1 MKGLR
6 RKFRRGLAGFLAF
19 VLTMTSFNMVSWADV
34 ASAFE
39 TEKATFVMS
48 GEEIRESAQAAIDS
62 GSTFH
67 FEDLGIEE
75 SEDNAK
81 DYQKLFGSG
90 SVYEIAP
97 SYNMSDDEDADGA
110 DLRVFVRIKDDYEG
124 YRLTGKEE
132 IIFLYINDSEGK
144 ISFRTIVDGYATERI
159 TVKGNSKLA
168 EAEVPGNVN
177 GTLEGEVTTPE
188 ENRTPEGEVT
198 TPEESGTPE
207 GEVTTP
213 EENRTPEEEVTT
225 PEENG
230 TLEGESDNEDAAMS
244 EDNTVVSISRNSSAV
259 LMSADSTVTV
269 LESANEKNDKIT
281 LATASNSENSNSGKS
296 DPKESSSVANLV
308 NGKVYGN
315 VILDESSY
323 ARAYVIT
330 LDALNIEQPLN
341 EYQIK
346 VTHRLHGDNWID
358 YEKIETVTI
367 TDNDF
372 DNGEYDTAKLE
383 FKREG
388 IVLTSQSL
396 VLTKDAFKSGT
407 EAEITLEYAV
417 ADGYRIYDNRANLR
431 SIFVGELDDD
441 DPVIKPVGQ
450 AVVNI
455 KYVYENGTIAKDTES
470 VAALYDENTKKYKLT
485 YELGDLDGYKPVLDT
500 MDSASGITLDG
511 NILTANLSE
520 DKEYLAVIVYMAD
533 TVEYVV
539 RHNYQK
545 LDGSY
550 EVKESET
557 KSGKAGELSAAVAQN
572 VTGFTPKQ
580 ISQKELSATEE
591 NIVDIFYDRNIYD
604 LTYST
609 DGGEYVERQTG
620 LYGESLTVAK
630 STTKAGYLFD
640 GWYTDKNFSQGTR
653 VSGSIVLEDNT
664 ILYAKWNPGT
674 VGYKVVYLIENA
686 DDNNYSLLCTD
697 AKTGKTGDNVQITAK
712 TANPTNWGELEKNAF
727 TFKDSTSEVLKAD
740 GTSIVTVRYSRN
752 TYTIRFQDKSP
763 TLCRMESHTHTLS
776 NCYKRTCNK
785 LHKHNESCYD
795 MSYTICGLTEHQH
808 DSTCYTRDISAK
820 YQANIREQW
829 LENYGGHNW
838 LWSGSSYTSL
848 QDIMPYVSGNGIKVL
863 NKHNDG
869 PTPRP
874 LEYYV
879 EDPNGT
885 IKDPKGGSTKFSLY
899 TKITIYLEKGSTPSW
914 DEEYYEID
922 GYERYYTN
930 IDFSRPSFKNPSTF
944 YYTRAKYDLT
954 LINGTNETT
963 KKDIPYKSDIS
974 KYLGAP
980 TVNPTSD
987 ATFDAWYVDS
997 SFTEKYTSG
1006 TMPKGNLVLYAHWN
1020 NAAYDV
1026 TFKDG
1031 QEILDTVEVNS
1042 GELVTPISTPEKA
1055 GYSFTGWYIDEA
1067 CTQRYDFQRKVE
1079 SDFDLYA
1086 GWSMHSTTSYQIL
1099 YVTSEGD
1106 PVADSVTGNGVIG
1119 DTIQANAVV
1128 PTIAGYEDYIVDKA
1142 TASISLDA
1150 DPNKNVIRFIYSSP
1164 ESLRYTVQYWYEDKI
1179 VAEEANIASKLSSF
1193 RCYPNTDLEQ
1203 LTGYKVKEAY
1213 KNVKLTTGE
1222 NIIKFTL
1229 TLNEYTI
1236 TYENVDYNDIVW
1248 ENGNTNPTKYNI
1260 HTNSFTLKNPGRVGY
1275 TFMGWKLVKGSVES
1289 GEYDSKNV
1297 VIETGSRGN
1306 LTFKAEWAVDVNQ
1319 KLNYSIKYYKSE
1331 QPDKEIG
1338 NLNKNVLVASPT
1350 VKYADVDKTYNKPSG
1365 YILDKVEFGGQT
1377 VSDGEMTITDTD
1389 NIIKVYYKVDETQK
1403 LKYSVEYYIDG
1414 KDIPFDKLDNQEVL
1428 VADPVVSEVA
1438 DSSKVPA
1445 GYTRDSVLPEL
1456 PATISETANVIRVYY
1471 KVDETQKLKYSVE
1484 YYVNGND
1491 TAFDKLENQE
1501 VLAADPVVKA
1511 VADSSKVPA
1520 GYTRDSV
1527 SPKLPTTISSSNN
1540 IIRVYYKVDETQ
1552 KLKYS
1557 VEYYV
1562 TGNDTAFDK
1571 LENQEV
1577 LVADPVV
1584 KAVADSSK
1592 VPAGYTR
1599 DSVLPELPA
1608 TISETANVI
1617 KVYYRVDETQ
1627 KLKYSVEYYIN
1638 GNDTAFDKLENQE
1651 VLAADPVVKAVADSS
1666 KVPAGYRRDSV
1677 SPELPVTITESSNII
1692 KVYYRI
1698 DTTQKLQFDVEYYL
1712 VGEME
1717 AFDAVRN
1724 QTVLVANPV
1733 INAVA
1738 DSSKVP
1744 AGYER
1749 ASVMPQLPT
1758 IISKTNNVIRVYYK
1772 VDETQKLKYSIE
1784 YYVTGNET
1792 AFDKL
1797 ENQEVLVANP
1807 VVSTV
1812 ADSSKVPAG
1821 YTRDRVLPELPTTIS
1836 GSNNVIRVYYKVD
1849 ETQKLKYS
1857 VEYYLNGN
1865 DTAFDK
1871 LENQEVLVAD
1881 PVVKAV
1887 ADSSKVPAGYTRDSV
1902 LPELPATI
1910 SETANVIKVYYRVD
1924 ETQKLKYS
1932 VEYYVNGNDTAFDKL
1947 ENQEVLAADPV
1958 VKAVADSSKV
1968 PAGYTRDSVSPK
1980 LPTTISSSNNIIRV
1994 YYKVDETQK
2003 LKYSVEYYVTG
2014 NDTAFDKL
2022 ENQEVLVADPVV
2034 KAVADSSKV
2043 PAGYTRDSVLPELP
2057 ATISETANVIKV
2069 YYRVDETQKLK
2080 YSIEYYVNGN
2090 DAAFDKLEN
2099 QEVLVADPVV
2109 ASVADS
2115 NKVPA
2120 GYTRDH
2126 VMPELPT
2133 TITESNHVI
2142 RVYYRV
2148 DETQKLRYDV
2158 EYYVDGND
2166 TAFDKLENQE
2176 VLVANPVV
2184 NAVVDSSKV
2193 PAGYTR
2199 NSVLPELPTMI
2210 SESNNI
2216 IKVYYS
2222 VDEMQKLKYNVEY
2235 YINGSATAF
2244 DKLENQEVL
2253 VADPY
2258 VLFVKDSALVSAGY
2272 VRDRVEPL
2280 LPAKIVHD
2288 GDIIN
2293 VYYRARTDLYSEI
2306 NYYYDD
2312 TKTDTQKDNNAVFDT
2327 GILDGVKVEMEVTHT
2342 DGKHYVLDRIE
2353 GKDKKVTV
2361 NPTENIVNIYY
2372 ALDEKGTGTD
2382 PNKPDNI
2389 PDKYQITFTYVAGEN
2404 GNVDGQ
2410 KEEVITRELD
2420 ADGSFSSI
2428 NPAYPGALVKA
2439 NANNGYSFQN
2449 WTSDEVG
2456 MMAGKP
2462 VSTFAD
2468 EAAIREAGFI
2478 TDTVFTA
2485 HFNAKE
2491 DTSYRIE
2498 YYYEV
2503 QGQYPATTNNYEVR
2517 TGKTDTTVSVTDN
2530 DKIKAGYKYDTEAAN
2545 VVSGVVKGD
2554 NSLVLRLYFKQQFTV
2569 TYQSG
2574 NHDFFEEQVIGENSY
2589 GDKTPVFT
2597 GEMNIRGN
2605 YVFNGWQPVIAEKV
2619 TENAVY
2625 VAQWRYTGSSGGD
2638 TGGGGN
2644 TPSDN
2649 KPYVP
2654 NGPGDTVTIEPGDV
2668 PLANVPENGP
2678 VDNLMLIDDGN
2689 VPLAGL
2695 PKTGDRFGT
2704 NTGLAA
2710 LLTGFLLA
2718 AFTAL
2723 NNKRREEENK

>member
-1 MKGLR
+1 M
-6 RKFRRGLAGFLAF
+6 
-19 VLTMTSFNMVSWADV
+19 
-34 ASAFE
+34 
-39 TEKATFVMS
+39 
-48 GEEIRESAQAAIDS
+48 
-62 GSTFH
+62 
-67 FEDLGIEE
+67 
-75 SEDNAK
+75 
-81 DYQKLFGSG
+81 
-90 SVYEIAP
+90 
-97 SYNMSDDEDADGA
+97 
-110 DLRVFVRIKDDYEG
+110 
-124 YRLTGKEE
+124 
-132 IIFLYINDSEGK
+132 
-144 ISFRTIVDGYATERI
+144 
-159 TVKGNSKLA
+159 
-168 EAEVPGNVN
+168 
-177 GTLEGEVTTPE
+177 
-188 ENRTPEGEVT
+188 
-198 TPEESGTPE
+198 
-207 GEVTTP
+207 
-213 EENRTPEEEVTT
+213 
-225 PEENG
+225 
-230 TLEGESDNEDAAMS
+230 
-244 EDNTVVSISRNSSAV
+244 
-259 LMSADSTVTV
+259 
-269 LESANEKNDKIT
+269 
-281 LATASNSENSNSGKS
+281 
-296 DPKESSSVANLV
+296 
-308 NGKVYGN
+308 
-315 VILDESSY
+315 
-323 ARAYVIT
+323 
-330 LDALNIEQPLN
+330 
-341 EYQIK
+341 
-346 VTHRLHGDNWID
+346 
-358 YEKIETVTI
+358 
-367 TDNDF
+367 
-372 DNGEYDTAKLE
+372 
-383 FKREG
+383 
-388 IVLTSQSL
+388 
-396 VLTKDAFKSGT
+396 
-407 EAEITLEYAV
+407 
-417 ADGYRIYDNRANLR
+417 
-431 SIFVGELDDD
+431 
-441 DPVIKPVGQ
+441 
-450 AVVNI
+450 
-455 KYVYENGTIAKDTES
+455 
-470 VAALYDENTKKYKLT
+470 
-485 YELGDLDGYKPVLDT
+485 
-500 MDSASGITLDG
+500 
-511 NILTANLSE
+511 
-520 DKEYLAVIVYMAD
+520 
-533 TVEYVV
+533 
-539 RHNYQK
+539 
-545 LDGSY
+545 
-550 EVKESET
+550 
-557 KSGKAGELSAAVAQN
+557 
-572 VTGFTPKQ
+572 
-580 ISQKELSATEE
+580 
-591 NIVDIFYDRNIYD
+591 
-604 LTYST
+604 TYST

-980 TVNPTSD
+980 TVKPTSD

-1438 DSSKVPA
+1438 DSSKVPV
-1445 GYTRDSVLPEL
+1445 GYTRDSV
-1456 PATISETANVIRVYY
+1456 Y
-1471 KVDETQKLKYSVE
+1471 
-1484 YYVNGND
+1484 
-1491 TAFDKLENQE
+1491 
-1501 VLAADPVVKA
+1501 
-1511 VADSSKVPA
+1511 
-1520 GYTRDSV
+1520 
-1527 SPKLPTTISSSNN
+1527 PKLPVTISVSNN
-1540 IIRVYYKVDETQ
+1540 VIRVYYKVDETQ

-1562 TGNDTAFDK
+1562 TGNDTPFDK

-1584 KAVADSSK
+1584 KAVSDSSK

-1651 VLAADPVVKAVADSS
+1651 VLAADPVVKTVADSS

-1677 SPELPVTITESSNII
+1677 FPELPVTITESSNII

-1887 ADSSKVPAGYTRDSV
+1887 ADSSKVPV
-1902 LPELPATI
+1902 
-1910 SETANVIKVYYRVD
+1910 
-1924 ETQKLKYS
+1924 
-1932 VEYYVNGNDTAFDKL
+1932 
-1947 ENQEVLAADPV
+1947 
-1958 VKAVADSSKV
+1958 
-1968 PAGYTRDSVSPK
+1968 
-1980 LPTTISSSNNIIRV
+1980 
-1994 YYKVDETQK
+1994 
-2003 LKYSVEYYVTG
+2003 
-2014 NDTAFDKL
+2014 
-2022 ENQEVLVADPVV
+2022 
-2034 KAVADSSKV
+2034 
-2043 PAGYTRDSVLPELP
+2043 GYTRDSVLPELP

>member
-1 MKGLR
+1 M
-6 RKFRRGLAGFLAF
+6 
-19 VLTMTSFNMVSWADV
+19 
-34 ASAFE
+34 
-39 TEKATFVMS
+39 
-48 GEEIRESAQAAIDS
+48 
-62 GSTFH
+62 
-67 FEDLGIEE
+67 
-75 SEDNAK
+75 
-81 DYQKLFGSG
+81 
-90 SVYEIAP
+90 
-97 SYNMSDDEDADGA
+97 
-110 DLRVFVRIKDDYEG
+110 
-124 YRLTGKEE
+124 
-132 IIFLYINDSEGK
+132 
-144 ISFRTIVDGYATERI
+144 
-159 TVKGNSKLA
+159 
-168 EAEVPGNVN
+168 
-177 GTLEGEVTTPE
+177 
-188 ENRTPEGEVT
+188 
-198 TPEESGTPE
+198 
-207 GEVTTP
+207 
-213 EENRTPEEEVTT
+213 
-225 PEENG
+225 
-230 TLEGESDNEDAAMS
+230 
-244 EDNTVVSISRNSSAV
+244 
-259 LMSADSTVTV
+259 
-269 LESANEKNDKIT
+269 
-281 LATASNSENSNSGKS
+281 
-296 DPKESSSVANLV
+296 
-308 NGKVYGN
+308 
-315 VILDESSY
+315 
-323 ARAYVIT
+323 
-330 LDALNIEQPLN
+330 
-341 EYQIK
+341 
-346 VTHRLHGDNWID
+346 
-358 YEKIETVTI
+358 
-367 TDNDF
+367 
-372 DNGEYDTAKLE
+372 
-383 FKREG
+383 
-388 IVLTSQSL
+388 
-396 VLTKDAFKSGT
+396 
-407 EAEITLEYAV
+407 
-417 ADGYRIYDNRANLR
+417 
-431 SIFVGELDDD
+431 
-441 DPVIKPVGQ
+441 
-450 AVVNI
+450 
-455 KYVYENGTIAKDTES
+455 
-470 VAALYDENTKKYKLT
+470 
-485 YELGDLDGYKPVLDT
+485 
-500 MDSASGITLDG
+500 
-511 NILTANLSE
+511 
-520 DKEYLAVIVYMAD
+520 
-533 TVEYVV
+533 
-539 RHNYQK
+539 
-545 LDGSY
+545 
-550 EVKESET
+550 
-557 KSGKAGELSAAVAQN
+557 
-572 VTGFTPKQ
+572 
-580 ISQKELSATEE
+580 
-591 NIVDIFYDRNIYD
+591 
-604 LTYST
+604 
-609 DGGEYVERQTG
+609 
-620 LYGESLTVAK
+620 YGESLTVAK

-980 TVNPTSD
+980 TVKPTSD

-1456 PATISETANVIRVYY
+1456 PATISETANVI
-1471 KVDETQKLKYSVE
+1471 
-1484 YYVNGND
+1484 
-1491 TAFDKLENQE
+1491 
-1501 VLAADPVVKA
+1501 
-1511 VADSSKVPA
+1511 
-1520 GYTRDSV
+1520 
-1527 SPKLPTTISSSNN
+1527 
-1540 IIRVYYKVDETQ
+1540 
-1552 KLKYS
+1552 
-1557 VEYYV
+1557 
-1562 TGNDTAFDK
+1562 
-1571 LENQEV
+1571 
-1577 LVADPVV
+1577 
-1584 KAVADSSK
+1584 
-1592 VPAGYTR
+1592 
-1599 DSVLPELPA
+1599 
-1608 TISETANVI
+1608 

-1651 VLAADPVVKAVADSS
+1651 VLAADPVVKTVADSS

-1677 SPELPVTITESSNII
+1677 FPELPVTITESSNII

-1887 ADSSKVPAGYTRDSV
+1887 ADSSKVPV
-1902 LPELPATI
+1902 
-1910 SETANVIKVYYRVD
+1910 
-1924 ETQKLKYS
+1924 
-1932 VEYYVNGNDTAFDKL
+1932 
-1947 ENQEVLAADPV
+1947 
-1958 VKAVADSSKV
+1958 
-1968 PAGYTRDSVSPK
+1968 
-1980 LPTTISSSNNIIRV
+1980 
-1994 YYKVDETQK
+1994 
-2003 LKYSVEYYVTG
+2003 
-2014 NDTAFDKL
+2014 
-2022 ENQEVLVADPVV
+2022 
-2034 KAVADSSKV
+2034 
-2043 PAGYTRDSVLPELP
+2043 GYTRDSVLPELP

>member
-188 ENRTPEGEVT
+188 ENGTPEGEVT
-198 TPEESGTPE
+198 TPEESGTPESEVTTPEENGTPESEVTAPEESGTPESEVTTPEENGTPEGEMATPEESGTPEGEVTTPEESGTSE

-485 YELGDLDGYKPVLDT
+485 YELGGLDGYKPVLDT

-539 RHNYQK
+539 RYNYQK

-980 TVNPTSD
+980 TVKPTSD

-1260 HTNSFTLKNPGRVGY
+1260 RTNSFTLKNPGRVGY

-1484 YYVNGND
+1484 YYVTGNN
-1491 TAFDKLENQE
+1491 TPFDKLENQE
-1501 VLAADPVVKA
+1501 VLVADPVVKA
-1511 VADSSKVPA
+1511 VADSSKVPV

-1527 SPKLPTTISSSNN
+1527 YPKLPVTISVSNN
-1540 IIRVYYKVDETQ
+1540 VIRVYYKVDETQ

-1562 TGNDTAFDK
+1562 TGNDTPFDK

-1584 KAVADSSK
+1584 KAVSDSSK
-1592 VPAGYTR
+1592 VP
-1599 DSVLPELPA
+1599 V
-1608 TISETANVI
+1608 
-1617 KVYYRVDETQ
+1617 
-1627 KLKYSVEYYIN
+1627 
-1638 GNDTAFDKLENQE
+1638 
-1651 VLAADPVVKAVADSS
+1651 
-1666 KVPAGYRRDSV
+1666 
-1677 SPELPVTITESSNII
+1677 
-1692 KVYYRI
+1692 
-1698 DTTQKLQFDVEYYL
+1698 
-1712 VGEME
+1712 
-1717 AFDAVRN
+1717 
-1724 QTVLVANPV
+1724 
-1733 INAVA
+1733 
-1738 DSSKVP
+1738 
-1744 AGYER
+1744 
-1749 ASVMPQLPT
+1749 
-1758 IISKTNNVIRVYYK
+1758 
-1772 VDETQKLKYSIE
+1772 
-1784 YYVTGNET
+1784 
-1792 AFDKL
+1792 
-1797 ENQEVLVANP
+1797 
-1807 VVSTV
+1807 
-1812 ADSSKVPAG
+1812 
-1821 YTRDRVLPELPTTIS
+1821 
-1836 GSNNVIRVYYKVD
+1836 
-1849 ETQKLKYS
+1849 
-1857 VEYYLNGN
+1857 
-1865 DTAFDK
+1865 
-1871 LENQEVLVAD
+1871 
-1881 PVVKAV
+1881 
-1887 ADSSKVPAGYTRDSV
+1887 
-1902 LPELPATI
+1902 
-1910 SETANVIKVYYRVD
+1910 
-1924 ETQKLKYS
+1924 
-1932 VEYYVNGNDTAFDKL
+1932 
-1947 ENQEVLAADPV
+1947 
-1958 VKAVADSSKV
+1958 
-1968 PAGYTRDSVSPK
+1968 
-1980 LPTTISSSNNIIRV
+1980 
-1994 YYKVDETQK
+1994 
-2003 LKYSVEYYVTG
+2003 
-2014 NDTAFDKL
+2014 
-2022 ENQEVLVADPVV
+2022 
-2034 KAVADSSKV
+2034 
-2043 PAGYTRDSVLPELP
+2043 GYTRDSVLPELP

>member
-1 MKGLR
+1 M
-6 RKFRRGLAGFLAF
+6 
-19 VLTMTSFNMVSWADV
+19 
-34 ASAFE
+34 
-39 TEKATFVMS
+39 
-48 GEEIRESAQAAIDS
+48 
-62 GSTFH
+62 
-67 FEDLGIEE
+67 
-75 SEDNAK
+75 
-81 DYQKLFGSG
+81 
-90 SVYEIAP
+90 
-97 SYNMSDDEDADGA
+97 
-110 DLRVFVRIKDDYEG
+110 
-124 YRLTGKEE
+124 
-132 IIFLYINDSEGK
+132 
-144 ISFRTIVDGYATERI
+144 
-159 TVKGNSKLA
+159 
-168 EAEVPGNVN
+168 
-177 GTLEGEVTTPE
+177 
-188 ENRTPEGEVT
+188 
-198 TPEESGTPE
+198 
-207 GEVTTP
+207 
-213 EENRTPEEEVTT
+213 
-225 PEENG
+225 
-230 TLEGESDNEDAAMS
+230 
-244 EDNTVVSISRNSSAV
+244 
-259 LMSADSTVTV
+259 
-269 LESANEKNDKIT
+269 
-281 LATASNSENSNSGKS
+281 
-296 DPKESSSVANLV
+296 
-308 NGKVYGN
+308 
-315 VILDESSY
+315 
-323 ARAYVIT
+323 
-330 LDALNIEQPLN
+330 
-341 EYQIK
+341 
-346 VTHRLHGDNWID
+346 
-358 YEKIETVTI
+358 
-367 TDNDF
+367 
-372 DNGEYDTAKLE
+372 
-383 FKREG
+383 
-388 IVLTSQSL
+388 
-396 VLTKDAFKSGT
+396 
-407 EAEITLEYAV
+407 
-417 ADGYRIYDNRANLR
+417 
-431 SIFVGELDDD
+431 
-441 DPVIKPVGQ
+441 
-450 AVVNI
+450 
-455 KYVYENGTIAKDTES
+455 
-470 VAALYDENTKKYKLT
+470 
-485 YELGDLDGYKPVLDT
+485 
-500 MDSASGITLDG
+500 
-511 NILTANLSE
+511 
-520 DKEYLAVIVYMAD
+520 
-533 TVEYVV
+533 
-539 RHNYQK
+539 
-545 LDGSY
+545 
-550 EVKESET
+550 
-557 KSGKAGELSAAVAQN
+557 
-572 VTGFTPKQ
+572 
-580 ISQKELSATEE
+580 
-591 NIVDIFYDRNIYD
+591 
-604 LTYST
+604 TYST

-980 TVNPTSD
+980 TVKPTSD

-1484 YYVNGND
+1484 YYVTGNN
-1491 TAFDKLENQE
+1491 TPFDKLENQE
-1501 VLAADPVVKA
+1501 VLVADPVVKA
-1511 VADSSKVPA
+1511 VADSSKVPV

-1527 SPKLPTTISSSNN
+1527 YPKLPVTISVSNN
-1540 IIRVYYKVDETQ
+1540 VIRVYYKVDETQ

-1562 TGNDTAFDK
+1562 TGNDTPFDK

-1584 KAVADSSK
+1584 KAVSDSSK

-1651 VLAADPVVKAVADSS
+1651 VLAADPVVKTVADSS

-1677 SPELPVTITESSNII
+1677 FPELPVTITESSNII

-1887 ADSSKVPAGYTRDSV
+1887 ADSSKVPV
-1902 LPELPATI
+1902 
-1910 SETANVIKVYYRVD
+1910 
-1924 ETQKLKYS
+1924 
-1932 VEYYVNGNDTAFDKL
+1932 
-1947 ENQEVLAADPV
+1947 
-1958 VKAVADSSKV
+1958 
-1968 PAGYTRDSVSPK
+1968 
-1980 LPTTISSSNNIIRV
+1980 
-1994 YYKVDETQK
+1994 
-2003 LKYSVEYYVTG
+2003 
-2014 NDTAFDKL
+2014 
-2022 ENQEVLVADPVV
+2022 
-2034 KAVADSSKV
+2034 
-2043 PAGYTRDSVLPELP
+2043 GYTRDSVLPELP

>member
-177 GTLEGEVTTPE
+177 GTLEGEVTTPEENGTPEGEVTTPEESGTPESEVTTPEENGTPESEVTAPEESGTPESEVTTPEENGTPEGEMATPEESGTPEGEVTTPEESGTSEGEVTTPE

-930 IDFSRPSFKNPSTF
+930 IDFSHPSFKNPSTF

-980 TVNPTSD
+980 TVKPTSD

-1260 HTNSFTLKNPGRVGY
+1260 RTNSFTLKNPGRVGY

-1484 YYVNGND
+1484 YYVTGNN
-1491 TAFDKLENQE
+1491 TPFDKLENQE
-1501 VLAADPVVKA
+1501 VLVADPVVKA
-1511 VADSSKVPA
+1511 VADSSKVPV

-1527 SPKLPTTISSSNN
+1527 YPKLPVTISVSNN
-1540 IIRVYYKVDETQ
+1540 VIRVYYKVDETQ

-1562 TGNDTAFDK
+1562 TGNDTPFDK

-1584 KAVADSSK
+1584 KAVSDSSK

-1651 VLAADPVVKAVADSS
+1651 VLAADPVVKTVADSS

-1677 SPELPVTITESSNII
+1677 FPELPVTITESSNII

-1887 ADSSKVPAGYTRDSV
+1887 SDSSKVPVGYTRDSV

-1910 SETANVIKVYYRVD
+1910 SETANIIKVYYR
-1924 ETQKLKYS
+1924 
-1932 VEYYVNGNDTAFDKL
+1932 
-1947 ENQEVLAADPV
+1947 
-1958 VKAVADSSKV
+1958 
-1968 PAGYTRDSVSPK
+1968 
-1980 LPTTISSSNNIIRV
+1980 
-1994 YYKVDETQK
+1994 VDETQK

-2022 ENQEVLVADPVV
+2022 ENQEVLAADPVV

-2080 YSIEYYVNGN
+2080 YS
-2090 DAAFDKLEN
+2090 
-2099 QEVLVADPVV
+2099 
-2109 ASVADS
+2109 
-2115 NKVPA
+2115 
-2120 GYTRDH
+2120 
-2126 VMPELPT
+2126 
-2133 TITESNHVI
+2133 
-2142 RVYYRV
+2142 
-2148 DETQKLRYDV
+2148 V
-2158 EYYVDGND
+2158 E
-2166 TAFDKLENQE
+2166 
-2176 VLVANPVV
+2176 
-2184 NAVVDSSKV
+2184 
-2193 PAGYTR
+2193 
-2199 NSVLPELPTMI
+2199 
-2210 SESNNI
+2210 
-2216 IKVYYS
+2216 
-2222 VDEMQKLKYNVEY
+2222 
-2235 YINGSATAF
+2235 
-2244 DKLENQEVL
+2244 
-2253 VADPY
+2253 
-2258 VLFVKDSALVSAGY
+2258 
-2272 VRDRVEPL
+2272 
-2280 LPAKIVHD
+2280 
-2288 GDIIN
+2288 
-2293 VYYRARTDLYSEI
+2293 
-2306 NYYYDD
+2306 
-2312 TKTDTQKDNNAVFDT
+2312 
-2327 GILDGVKVEMEVTHT
+2327 
-2342 DGKHYVLDRIE
+2342 
-2353 GKDKKVTV
+2353 
-2361 NPTENIVNIYY
+2361 
-2372 ALDEKGTGTD
+2372 
-2382 PNKPDNI
+2382 
-2389 PDKYQITFTYVAGEN
+2389 
-2404 GNVDGQ
+2404 
-2410 KEEVITRELD
+2410 
-2420 ADGSFSSI
+2420 
-2428 NPAYPGALVKA
+2428 
-2439 NANNGYSFQN
+2439 
-2449 WTSDEVG
+2449 
-2456 MMAGKP
+2456 
-2462 VSTFAD
+2462 
-2468 EAAIREAGFI
+2468 
-2478 TDTVFTA
+2478 
-2485 HFNAKE
+2485 
-2491 DTSYRIE
+2491 
-2498 YYYEV
+2498 
-2503 QGQYPATTNNYEVR
+2503 
-2517 TGKTDTTVSVTDN
+2517 
-2530 DKIKAGYKYDTEAAN
+2530 
-2545 VVSGVVKGD
+2545 
-2554 NSLVLRLYFKQQFTV
+2554 
-2569 TYQSG
+2569 
-2574 NHDFFEEQVIGENSY
+2574 
-2589 GDKTPVFT
+2589 
-2597 GEMNIRGN
+2597 
-2605 YVFNGWQPVIAEKV
+2605 
-2619 TENAVY
+2619 
-2625 VAQWRYTGSSGGD
+2625 
-2638 TGGGGN
+2638 
-2644 TPSDN
+2644 
-2649 KPYVP
+2649 
-2654 NGPGDTVTIEPGDV
+2654 
-2668 PLANVPENGP
+2668 
-2678 VDNLMLIDDGN
+2678 
-2689 VPLAGL
+2689 
-2695 PKTGDRFGT
+2695 
-2704 NTGLAA
+2704 
-2710 LLTGFLLA
+2710 
-2718 AFTAL
+2718 
-2723 NNKRREEENK
+2723 

>member
-1 MKGLR
+1 M
-6 RKFRRGLAGFLAF
+6 
-19 VLTMTSFNMVSWADV
+19 
-34 ASAFE
+34 
-39 TEKATFVMS
+39 
-48 GEEIRESAQAAIDS
+48 
-62 GSTFH
+62 
-67 FEDLGIEE
+67 
-75 SEDNAK
+75 
-81 DYQKLFGSG
+81 
-90 SVYEIAP
+90 
-97 SYNMSDDEDADGA
+97 
-110 DLRVFVRIKDDYEG
+110 
-124 YRLTGKEE
+124 
-132 IIFLYINDSEGK
+132 
-144 ISFRTIVDGYATERI
+144 
-159 TVKGNSKLA
+159 
-168 EAEVPGNVN
+168 
-177 GTLEGEVTTPE
+177 
-188 ENRTPEGEVT
+188 
-198 TPEESGTPE
+198 
-207 GEVTTP
+207 
-213 EENRTPEEEVTT
+213 
-225 PEENG
+225 
-230 TLEGESDNEDAAMS
+230 
-244 EDNTVVSISRNSSAV
+244 
-259 LMSADSTVTV
+259 
-269 LESANEKNDKIT
+269 
-281 LATASNSENSNSGKS
+281 
-296 DPKESSSVANLV
+296 
-308 NGKVYGN
+308 
-315 VILDESSY
+315 
-323 ARAYVIT
+323 
-330 LDALNIEQPLN
+330 
-341 EYQIK
+341 
-346 VTHRLHGDNWID
+346 
-358 YEKIETVTI
+358 
-367 TDNDF
+367 
-372 DNGEYDTAKLE
+372 
-383 FKREG
+383 
-388 IVLTSQSL
+388 
-396 VLTKDAFKSGT
+396 
-407 EAEITLEYAV
+407 
-417 ADGYRIYDNRANLR
+417 
-431 SIFVGELDDD
+431 
-441 DPVIKPVGQ
+441 
-450 AVVNI
+450 
-455 KYVYENGTIAKDTES
+455 
-470 VAALYDENTKKYKLT
+470 
-485 YELGDLDGYKPVLDT
+485 
-500 MDSASGITLDG
+500 
-511 NILTANLSE
+511 
-520 DKEYLAVIVYMAD
+520 
-533 TVEYVV
+533 
-539 RHNYQK
+539 
-545 LDGSY
+545 
-550 EVKESET
+550 
-557 KSGKAGELSAAVAQN
+557 
-572 VTGFTPKQ
+572 
-580 ISQKELSATEE
+580 
-591 NIVDIFYDRNIYD
+591 
-604 LTYST
+604 
-609 DGGEYVERQTG
+609 
-620 LYGESLTVAK
+620 YGESLTVAK

-980 TVNPTSD
+980 TVKPTSD

-1484 YYVNGND
+1484 YYVTGNN
-1491 TAFDKLENQE
+1491 TPFDKLENQE
-1501 VLAADPVVKA
+1501 VLVADPVVKA
-1511 VADSSKVPA
+1511 VADSSKVPV

-1527 SPKLPTTISSSNN
+1527 YPKLPVTISVSNN
-1540 IIRVYYKVDETQ
+1540 VIRVYYKVDETQ

-1562 TGNDTAFDK
+1562 TGNDTPFDK

-1584 KAVADSSK
+1584 KAVS
-1592 VPAGYTR
+1592 
-1599 DSVLPELPA
+1599 
-1608 TISETANVI
+1608 
-1617 KVYYRVDETQ
+1617 
-1627 KLKYSVEYYIN
+1627 
-1638 GNDTAFDKLENQE
+1638 
-1651 VLAADPVVKAVADSS
+1651 
-1666 KVPAGYRRDSV
+1666 
-1677 SPELPVTITESSNII
+1677 
-1692 KVYYRI
+1692 
-1698 DTTQKLQFDVEYYL
+1698 
-1712 VGEME
+1712 
-1717 AFDAVRN
+1717 
-1724 QTVLVANPV
+1724 
-1733 INAVA
+1733 
-1738 DSSKVP
+1738 
-1744 AGYER
+1744 
-1749 ASVMPQLPT
+1749 
-1758 IISKTNNVIRVYYK
+1758 
-1772 VDETQKLKYSIE
+1772 
-1784 YYVTGNET
+1784 
-1792 AFDKL
+1792 
-1797 ENQEVLVANP
+1797 
-1807 VVSTV
+1807 
-1812 ADSSKVPAG
+1812 
-1821 YTRDRVLPELPTTIS
+1821 
-1836 GSNNVIRVYYKVD
+1836 
-1849 ETQKLKYS
+1849 
-1857 VEYYLNGN
+1857 
-1865 DTAFDK
+1865 
-1871 LENQEVLVAD
+1871 
-1881 PVVKAV
+1881 
-1887 ADSSKVPAGYTRDSV
+1887 
-1902 LPELPATI
+1902 
-1910 SETANVIKVYYRVD
+1910 
-1924 ETQKLKYS
+1924 
-1932 VEYYVNGNDTAFDKL
+1932 
-1947 ENQEVLAADPV
+1947 
-1958 VKAVADSSKV
+1958 
-1968 PAGYTRDSVSPK
+1968 
-1980 LPTTISSSNNIIRV
+1980 
-1994 YYKVDETQK
+1994 
-2003 LKYSVEYYVTG
+2003 
-2014 NDTAFDKL
+2014 
-2022 ENQEVLVADPVV
+2022 
-2034 KAVADSSKV
+2034 DSSKV

>member
-1 MKGLR
+1 M
-6 RKFRRGLAGFLAF
+6 
-19 VLTMTSFNMVSWADV
+19 
-34 ASAFE
+34 
-39 TEKATFVMS
+39 
-48 GEEIRESAQAAIDS
+48 
-62 GSTFH
+62 
-67 FEDLGIEE
+67 
-75 SEDNAK
+75 
-81 DYQKLFGSG
+81 
-90 SVYEIAP
+90 
-97 SYNMSDDEDADGA
+97 
-110 DLRVFVRIKDDYEG
+110 
-124 YRLTGKEE
+124 
-132 IIFLYINDSEGK
+132 
-144 ISFRTIVDGYATERI
+144 
-159 TVKGNSKLA
+159 
-168 EAEVPGNVN
+168 
-177 GTLEGEVTTPE
+177 
-188 ENRTPEGEVT
+188 
-198 TPEESGTPE
+198 
-207 GEVTTP
+207 
-213 EENRTPEEEVTT
+213 
-225 PEENG
+225 
-230 TLEGESDNEDAAMS
+230 
-244 EDNTVVSISRNSSAV
+244 
-259 LMSADSTVTV
+259 
-269 LESANEKNDKIT
+269 
-281 LATASNSENSNSGKS
+281 
-296 DPKESSSVANLV
+296 
-308 NGKVYGN
+308 
-315 VILDESSY
+315 
-323 ARAYVIT
+323 
-330 LDALNIEQPLN
+330 
-341 EYQIK
+341 
-346 VTHRLHGDNWID
+346 
-358 YEKIETVTI
+358 
-367 TDNDF
+367 
-372 DNGEYDTAKLE
+372 
-383 FKREG
+383 
-388 IVLTSQSL
+388 
-396 VLTKDAFKSGT
+396 
-407 EAEITLEYAV
+407 
-417 ADGYRIYDNRANLR
+417 
-431 SIFVGELDDD
+431 
-441 DPVIKPVGQ
+441 
-450 AVVNI
+450 
-455 KYVYENGTIAKDTES
+455 
-470 VAALYDENTKKYKLT
+470 
-485 YELGDLDGYKPVLDT
+485 
-500 MDSASGITLDG
+500 
-511 NILTANLSE
+511 
-520 DKEYLAVIVYMAD
+520 
-533 TVEYVV
+533 
-539 RHNYQK
+539 
-545 LDGSY
+545 
-550 EVKESET
+550 
-557 KSGKAGELSAAVAQN
+557 
-572 VTGFTPKQ
+572 
-580 ISQKELSATEE
+580 
-591 NIVDIFYDRNIYD
+591 
-604 LTYST
+604 
-609 DGGEYVERQTG
+609 
-620 LYGESLTVAK
+620 YGESLTVAK

-980 TVNPTSD
+980 TVKPTSD

-1484 YYVNGND
+1484 YYVTGNN
-1491 TAFDKLENQE
+1491 TPFDKLENQE
-1501 VLAADPVVKA
+1501 VLVADPVVKA
-1511 VADSSKVPA
+1511 VADSSKVPV

-1527 SPKLPTTISSSNN
+1527 YPKLPVTISVSNN
-1540 IIRVYYKVDETQ
+1540 VIRVYYKVDETQ

-1562 TGNDTAFDK
+1562 TGNDTPFDK

-1584 KAVADSSK
+1584 KAVSDSSK

-1651 VLAADPVVKAVADSS
+1651 VLAADPVVKTVADSS

-1677 SPELPVTITESSNII
+1677 FPELPVTITESSNII

-1772 VDETQKLKYSIE
+1772 
-1784 YYVTGNET
+1784 
-1792 AFDKL
+1792 
-1797 ENQEVLVANP
+1797 
-1807 VVSTV
+1807 
-1812 ADSSKVPAG
+1812 
-1821 YTRDRVLPELPTTIS
+1821 
-1836 GSNNVIRVYYKVD
+1836 
-1849 ETQKLKYS
+1849 
-1857 VEYYLNGN
+1857 
-1865 DTAFDK
+1865 
-1871 LENQEVLVAD
+1871 
-1881 PVVKAV
+1881 
-1887 ADSSKVPAGYTRDSV
+1887 
-1902 LPELPATI
+1902 
-1910 SETANVIKVYYRVD
+1910 
-1924 ETQKLKYS
+1924 
-1932 VEYYVNGNDTAFDKL
+1932 
-1947 ENQEVLAADPV
+1947 
-1958 VKAVADSSKV
+1958 
-1968 PAGYTRDSVSPK
+1968 
-1980 LPTTISSSNNIIRV
+1980 
-1994 YYKVDETQK
+1994 
-2003 LKYSVEYYVTG
+2003 
-2014 NDTAFDKL
+2014 
-2022 ENQEVLVADPVV
+2022 
-2034 KAVADSSKV
+2034 
-2043 PAGYTRDSVLPELP
+2043 
-2057 ATISETANVIKV
+2057 
-2069 YYRVDETQKLK
+2069 VDETQKLK

>member
-67 FEDLGIEE
+67 FKDLGIEE

-188 ENRTPEGEVT
+188 ENGTPEGEVT
-198 TPEESGTPE
+198 TPEESGTPESEVTTPEENGTPESEVTAPEESGTPESEVTTPEENGTPEGEMATPEESGTPEGEVTTPEESGTSE

-485 YELGDLDGYKPVLDT
+485 YELGGLDGYKPVLDT

-539 RHNYQK
+539 RYNYQK

-980 TVNPTSD
+980 TVKPTSD

-1260 HTNSFTLKNPGRVGY
+1260 RTNSFTLKNPGRVGY

-1484 YYVNGND
+1484 YYVTGNN
-1491 TAFDKLENQE
+1491 TPFDKLENQE
-1501 VLAADPVVKA
+1501 VLVADPVVKA
-1511 VADSSKVPA
+1511 VADSSKVPV

-1527 SPKLPTTISSSNN
+1527 YPKLPVTISVSNN
-1540 IIRVYYKVDETQ
+1540 VIRVYYKVDETQ

-1562 TGNDTAFDK
+1562 TGNDTPFDK

-1584 KAVADSSK
+1584 KAVSDSSK

-1651 VLAADPVVKAVADSS
+1651 VLAADPVVKTVADSS

-1738 DSSKVP
+1738 DSS
-1744 AGYER
+1744 
-1749 ASVMPQLPT
+1749 
-1758 IISKTNNVIRVYYK
+1758 
-1772 VDETQKLKYSIE
+1772 
-1784 YYVTGNET
+1784 
-1792 AFDKL
+1792 
-1797 ENQEVLVANP
+1797 
-1807 VVSTV
+1807 
-1812 ADSSKVPAG
+1812 
-1821 YTRDRVLPELPTTIS
+1821 
-1836 GSNNVIRVYYKVD
+1836 
-1849 ETQKLKYS
+1849 
-1857 VEYYLNGN
+1857 
-1865 DTAFDK
+1865 
-1871 LENQEVLVAD
+1871 
-1881 PVVKAV
+1881 
-1887 ADSSKVPAGYTRDSV
+1887 
-1902 LPELPATI
+1902 
-1910 SETANVIKVYYRVD
+1910 
-1924 ETQKLKYS
+1924 
-1932 VEYYVNGNDTAFDKL
+1932 
-1947 ENQEVLAADPV
+1947 
-1958 VKAVADSSKV
+1958 
-1968 PAGYTRDSVSPK
+1968 
-1980 LPTTISSSNNIIRV
+1980 
-1994 YYKVDETQK
+1994 
-2003 LKYSVEYYVTG
+2003 
-2014 NDTAFDKL
+2014 
-2022 ENQEVLVADPVV
+2022 
-2034 KAVADSSKV
+2034 
-2043 PAGYTRDSVLPELP
+2043 
-2057 ATISETANVIKV
+2057 
-2069 YYRVDETQKLK
+2069 
-2080 YSIEYYVNGN
+2080 
-2090 DAAFDKLEN
+2090 
-2099 QEVLVADPVV
+2099 
-2109 ASVADS
+2109 
-2115 NKVPA
+2115 
-2120 GYTRDH
+2120 
-2126 VMPELPT
+2126 
-2133 TITESNHVI
+2133 
-2142 RVYYRV
+2142 
-2148 DETQKLRYDV
+2148 
-2158 EYYVDGND
+2158 
-2166 TAFDKLENQE
+2166 
-2176 VLVANPVV
+2176 
-2184 NAVVDSSKV
+2184 
-2193 PAGYTR
+2193 
-2199 NSVLPELPTMI
+2199 
-2210 SESNNI
+2210 
-2216 IKVYYS
+2216 
-2222 VDEMQKLKYNVEY
+2222 
-2235 YINGSATAF
+2235 
-2244 DKLENQEVL
+2244 
-2253 VADPY
+2253 
-2258 VLFVKDSALVSAGY
+2258 
-2272 VRDRVEPL
+2272 
-2280 LPAKIVHD
+2280 
-2288 GDIIN
+2288 
-2293 VYYRARTDLYSEI
+2293 
-2306 NYYYDD
+2306 
-2312 TKTDTQKDNNAVFDT
+2312 
-2327 GILDGVKVEMEVTHT
+2327 
-2342 DGKHYVLDRIE
+2342 
-2353 GKDKKVTV
+2353 
-2361 NPTENIVNIYY
+2361 
-2372 ALDEKGTGTD
+2372 
-2382 PNKPDNI
+2382 
-2389 PDKYQITFTYVAGEN
+2389 
-2404 GNVDGQ
+2404 
-2410 KEEVITRELD
+2410 
-2420 ADGSFSSI
+2420 
-2428 NPAYPGALVKA
+2428 
-2439 NANNGYSFQN
+2439 
-2449 WTSDEVG
+2449 
-2456 MMAGKP
+2456 
-2462 VSTFAD
+2462 
-2468 EAAIREAGFI
+2468 
-2478 TDTVFTA
+2478 
-2485 HFNAKE
+2485 
-2491 DTSYRIE
+2491 
-2498 YYYEV
+2498 
-2503 QGQYPATTNNYEVR
+2503 
-2517 TGKTDTTVSVTDN
+2517 
-2530 DKIKAGYKYDTEAAN
+2530 
-2545 VVSGVVKGD
+2545 
-2554 NSLVLRLYFKQQFTV
+2554 
-2569 TYQSG
+2569 
-2574 NHDFFEEQVIGENSY
+2574 
-2589 GDKTPVFT
+2589 
-2597 GEMNIRGN
+2597 
-2605 YVFNGWQPVIAEKV
+2605 
-2619 TENAVY
+2619 
-2625 VAQWRYTGSSGGD
+2625 
-2638 TGGGGN
+2638 
-2644 TPSDN
+2644 
-2649 KPYVP
+2649 
-2654 NGPGDTVTIEPGDV
+2654 
-2668 PLANVPENGP
+2668 
-2678 VDNLMLIDDGN
+2678 
-2689 VPLAGL
+2689 
-2695 PKTGDRFGT
+2695 
-2704 NTGLAA
+2704 
-2710 LLTGFLLA
+2710 
-2718 AFTAL
+2718 
-2723 NNKRREEENK
+2723 